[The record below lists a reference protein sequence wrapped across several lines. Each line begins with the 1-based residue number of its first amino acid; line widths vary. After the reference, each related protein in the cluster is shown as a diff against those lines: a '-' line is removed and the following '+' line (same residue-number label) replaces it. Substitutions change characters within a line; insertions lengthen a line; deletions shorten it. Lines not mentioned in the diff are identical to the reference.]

1 MKLVYHGHSCFTV
14 ESEGHSVVF
23 DPYADGS
30 VRGYEPLRLTADRV
44 FCSHDHHDHNASTL
58 VTLTG
63 GDCPLSVTELPS
75 FHDHLHG
82 LQRGKNTIHVL
93 SAEGMRLAHLG
104 DLGHMLSGK
113 TLAALKG
120 VDALLIPVGGY
131 FTIDAQA
138 AKRLIDELSPRVVVP
153 MHYRLGDKGHDVI
166 AELSDFLAL
175 CDNVTEYD
183 TNTLILT
190 PDTPRQTAVLRG

>member
-1 MKLVYHGHSCFTV
+1 MKLIYHGHSCFTV

-30 VRGYEPLRLTADRV
+30 VRGYAPLRLTADRV
-44 FCSHDHHDHNASTL
+44 FCSHDHHDHNASEV

-82 LQRGKNTIHVL
+82 ILRGKNTIHVL

-113 TLAALKG
+113 AIAALQG
-120 VDALLIPVGGY
+120 VDALLIPVGGF
-131 FTIDAQA
+131 FTIDAQT
-138 AKRLIDELSPRVVVP
+138 AKSLVEKLSPRVVVP
-153 MHYRLGDKGHDVI
+153 MHYRLDDKGHDVI

-190 PDTPRQTAVLRG
+190 PDTPRQTAILRS